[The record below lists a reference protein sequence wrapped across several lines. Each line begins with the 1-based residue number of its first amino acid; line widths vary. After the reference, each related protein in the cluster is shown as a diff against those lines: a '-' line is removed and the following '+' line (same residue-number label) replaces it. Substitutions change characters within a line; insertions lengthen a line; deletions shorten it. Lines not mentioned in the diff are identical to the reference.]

1 MDPQECLAQI
11 IKIVRRTH
19 DTARSLEDLDHDWSE
34 LADAFDNLH
43 GWLQKGGF
51 PPSAAGPIFGTGPV
65 GVGYPGMTL
74 QSPPRFDQRPIKHVR
89 NRASCNFNLVI
100 MTKDMQGE
108 DLGRWIFVSYDHK
121 GAMIQQWDFD
131 PVFCCPT
138 CRSKGFDISITGPL
152 RCSFCDGTEGGQ
164 GPTIAH

>member
-1 MDPQECLAQI
+1 MDPQECLTQI

-19 DTARSLEDLDHDWSE
+19 DTPRSSEDLDRDWSE

-51 PPSAAGPIFGTGPV
+51 PPSAAGPIFGTGSV
-65 GVGYPGMTL
+65 AVGYPGMTL
-74 QSPPRFDQRPIKHVR
+74 QSPPRFGQRPITHVR
-89 NRASCNFNLVI
+89 SRQSNWRFAI
-100 MTKDMQGE
+100 MTKDIQGE
-108 DLGRWIFVSYDHK
+108 DLSRWIFKSYDHK
-121 GAMIQQWDFD
+121 ADRIQQWDFA

-138 CRSKGFDISITGPL
+138 CRSTGFDISITGPL